1 MKGTQFF
8 SKIFLLWLINV
19 LHCKHYLVEVEA
31 EGPKNT
37 IQGQVINGT
46 TGETEDI
53 NERPY
58 FGIEKQKTGK
68 SHAKASLSM
77 KTSKNKT

>member
-1 MKGTQFF
+1 MKGTSFRLTILF
-8 SKIFLLWLINV
+8 LWLIAV
-19 LHCKHYLVEVEA
+19 IHCKHYLVKVEA

-77 KTSKNKT
+77 KTSRKKT